1 MKTSKPRFATPAAV
15 EEAFYDAMA
24 RGDLQGLMSLWA
36 EDDEIVCVHPGG
48 PRTTGVRAVRRAW
61 ASVLTEQLDIRARS
75 IRRYETM
82 TTAVTPSQKQDRP
95 AAGVAGT
102 IGRLLRMRETGLIL
116 IILFSAKRQIVLVN
130 IIGSGKHHA
139 PLYYIHELPDVSG
152 PSILHEGIQD
162 IICNTIDPFA
172 EFCVKETA
180 EVYHQQLYILW
191 SFP

>member
-82 TTAVTPSQKQDRP
+82 TTAVSSVIEEITIDGDASVRC
-95 AAGVAGT
+95 VATNVFVKDARGWH
-102 IGRLLRMRETGLIL
+102 
-116 IILFSAKRQIVLVN
+116 IIL
-130 IIGSGKHHA
+130 HHA
-139 PLYYIHELPDVSG
+139 SPADDSDEYAPVSTG
-152 PSILHEGIQD
+152 ATLH
-162 IICNTIDPFA
+162 
-172 EFCVKETA
+172 
-180 EVYHQQLYILW
+180 
-191 SFP
+191 